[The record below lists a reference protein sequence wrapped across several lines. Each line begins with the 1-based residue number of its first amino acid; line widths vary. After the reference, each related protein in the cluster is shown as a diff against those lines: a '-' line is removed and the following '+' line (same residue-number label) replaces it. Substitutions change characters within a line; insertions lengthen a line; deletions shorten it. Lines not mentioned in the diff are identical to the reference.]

1 MTAQPDTL
9 SPGQTDFAVWKTI
22 KLGTHKT
29 VADLKTAITS
39 SGCRIADWADDLMKQ
54 AAFTLAAEETEV
66 DLVVKS
72 VADLGFVRATPYRTI
87 CVKAQELGLAL
98 CPSEVG
104 PQLRLQYL
112 DQPKGEWLRVA
123 MDPITGS
130 GGDRGVFSVGRGG
143 NGRWLVWHYGDPD
156 GTWFPGDRFVFVLPR
171 K

>member
-1 MTAQPDTL
+1 MTAHLDTP
-9 SPGQTDFAVWKTI
+9 SPGQTDVAVWKTI

-29 VADLKTAITS
+29 AADLKAAITS
-39 SGCRIADWADDLMKQ
+39 SDCRIADWADNLMKQ

-72 VADLGFVRATPYRTI
+72 VADLGFTPATPYRTI
-87 CVKAQELGLAL
+87 CVKAQVLGLAL

-130 GGDRGVFSVGRGG
+130 GGSLGIFDVGRDG
-143 NGRWLVWHYGDPD
+143 NGRWLDWSYGRPGSEWDPD
-156 GTWFPGDRFVFVLPR
+156 YRFVFVLPR